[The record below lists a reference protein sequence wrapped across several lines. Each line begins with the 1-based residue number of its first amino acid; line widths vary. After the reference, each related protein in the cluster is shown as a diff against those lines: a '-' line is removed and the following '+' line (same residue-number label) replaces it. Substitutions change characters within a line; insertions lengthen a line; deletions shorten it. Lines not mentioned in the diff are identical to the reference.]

1 MAEPKLPADG
11 REARLARARDYPY
24 DLRRE
29 SYLFAAGRVRPLP
42 DPGAARADRVPV
54 LAYGSNQSPAQ
65 LHRKFGHL
73 AAAGGAEAAIPVQR
87 ARLVGFDVVYSAH
100 FTNYGSVPA
109 MLRVAPGTT
118 VAVAVTWL
126 TETQLALMNDTETR
140 VANYVYRR
148 LEHIDLHLDDG
159 TRLAAVD
166 AYVGQRG
173 SLMHDGTP
181 VALEAVR
188 AEARTLPAL
197 STAAMLRLARDRLAP
212 GHDLDTFIL
221 RLIDDADFRAL
232 TSARVAEDAAP
243 FARPHLDAPG
253 G

>member
-1 MAEPKLPADG
+1 MAERKLEEDG

-29 SYLFAAGRVRPLP
+29 SYLFAGGRLRPLP
-42 DPGAARADRVPV
+42 DARAARAGRVPV

-65 LHRKFGHL
+65 LRRKFGHL

-87 ARLVGFDVVYSAH
+87 ARLAGFDVVYSAH
-100 FTNYGSVPA
+100 FTNYGALPA

-118 VAVAVTWL
+118 VGVAVTWL
-126 TETQLALMNDTETR
+126 TETQLALMNESETR
-140 VANYVYRR
+140 VANYAYRR
-148 LEHIDLHLDDG
+148 LEQLDLRLDDD

-188 AEARTLPAL
+188 AEGRTLPSR

-212 GHDLDTFIL
+212 GHDLDKFIL
-221 RLIDDADFRAL
+221 RLIDDADFRAR
-232 TSARVAEDAAP
+232 TSARVAEGAAP
-243 FARPHLDAPG
+243 FAWPHVAAPG